1 MTNFL
6 RNIRLKFDDNNF
18 LINTLIILAI
28 FGNPFCLLIK
38 VFTLKIISFDYV
50 SPFLIYKIFLTSLIF
65 YLFYR
70 LKTKF
75 NPNYIGLIFI
85 FLIFYINIMTNN
97 TFEVSNYLK
106 SEYLYKQ
113 DSIGK
118 FFEDRNKSI
127 LINFFNIFLI
137 IILFTFKNIF
147 IDFEHLKKIMQISC
161 KIFLYFT
168 LLIGVIWIIQ
178 EYVNKTNSIN
188 YLIKDTFS
196 NDNFWINSHYISYII
211 IINFALFIEEFSKKN
226 LLATLAYTIFVISF
240 KLHIAAY
247 IMIFL
252 LVFNFVIRNYK
263 LNIFILL
270 IIFILTIFIPI
281 FYYFF
286 ENFLNFLNF
295 SNFSYF
301 KNFSL
306 SITNRI
312 NIYEFYLANFK
323 NINIFFGNSLF
334 SPDIPTYPH
343 NLVFDLLYST
353 GLVGLSIFLIVLFNI
368 LKRMINSQN
377 LFFINLFISFL
388 MFSSLSGYFF
398 FNIFLITAVLIS
410 FQFLKEK

>member
-1 MTNFL
+1 MRKFCG
-6 RNIRLKFDDNNF
+6 NIRLKFDNNNF

-28 FGNPFCLLIK
+28 FGSPFCLLIK
-38 VFTLKIISFDYV
+38 VFTLKIVSFEYIN
-50 SPFLIYKIFLTSLIF
+50 PFLIYRIFLSCLIF

-127 LINFFNIFLI
+127 LINFFNVFLI

-147 IDFEHLKKIMQISC
+147 IDFEHLKKIMKILC
-161 KIFLYFT
+161 KIFLYF
-168 LLIGVIWIIQ
+168 LILIGVIRIIQ
-178 EYVNKTNSIN
+178 GYVNKIN
-188 YLIKDTFS
+188 TIDYLITDTFF

-226 LLATLAYTIFVISF
+226 LLVTLAYTIFVISF
-240 KLHIAAY
+240 KLYIAAY

-252 LVFNFVIRNYK
+252 LAINFVIRSYK
-263 LNIFILL
+263 LNIFIL
-270 IIFILTIFIPI
+270 IMIFILTIFIPI
-281 FYYFF
+281 FYYLF

-295 SNFSYF
+295 LNFSYF
-301 KNFSL
+301 NNFSL

-334 SPDIPTYPH
+334 NPEIPTYPH
-343 NLVFDLLYST
+343 NLVFDLLYTT
-353 GLVGLSIFLIVLFNI
+353 GSVGLLIFLIVLFNI
-368 LKRMINSQN
+368 LKGMINSQN
-377 LFFINLFISFL
+377 LFFINLFFSFL
-388 MFSSLSGYFF
+388 IFSSLSGYFF
-398 FNIFLITAVLIS
+398 FNIFLITTVLIS
-410 FQFLKEK
+410 VQFLKEK